1 MNRPAVAVPTRRT
14 LRKNKAV
21 NYVGESHLD
30 LLMRLGLLPLMIPV
44 VDGTLACLPQ
54 YRNVSGLL
62 LVEGEDIEPGRYAA
76 EPANRK
82 YLEQTH
88 PLKDEIEIRLLRYA
102 LRNRLPVLGICRGS
116 QLMNVVCGGTLYG
129 DVRKEMRSG
138 LRHINPGPHYDDYR
152 HPIMIVQGTPLHQW
166 YGRRTISVNSYH
178 HQGVRKLARR
188 FRAMAHAEDGLIE
201 AFYDPAADFTVGLQ
215 FHPERMLKEYAG
227 NVHVW
232 QAFASAVRKAQK
244 ATVLNPAL
252 SSKFLVR

>member
-1 MNRPAVAVPTRRT
+1 MNRPVVAVPARRT
-14 LRKNKAV
+14 LRKNKAI
-21 NYVGESHLD
+21 NYVGEAHLE

-62 LVEGEDIEPGRYAA
+62 LVEGEDIEPSRYAA

-102 LRNRLPVLGICRGS
+102 LRHRLPVLGICRGS

-129 DVRKEMRSG
+129 DVQKEKRSA

-152 HPIMIVQGTPLHQW
+152 HPVTIVPDTPLDRW
-166 YGRRTISVNSYH
+166 YSRRTIAVNSYH

-188 FRAMAHAEDGLIE
+188 FRPMAHSEDGLVE
-201 AFYDPAADFTVGLQ
+201 GFYDPAADFAVGLQ
-215 FHPERMLKEYAG
+215 FHPERMLTEYAG
-227 NVHVW
+227 NLRVW
-232 QAFASAVRKAQK
+232 QAFARAVRKGQK
-244 ATVLNPAL
+244 ASVFSPAL
-252 SSKFLVR
+252 